1 MPPVLMRRA
10 DLKSG
15 EILCTYC
22 TARCCRYFAVPIDT
36 PTTWKDFDNIR
47 WYIMHGVTSVFV
59 DKRVWYLIVN
69 GVCKHLQPDNRCG
82 AYETRPYICREYST
96 DNCEYDNNF
105 LYDKYFESPEQVQEY
120 AEAVLPPRKRRKK
133 RTANLPILSAL

>member
-1 MPPVLMRRA
+1 MPPVLVRRA
-10 DLKSG
+10 DLKPG

-22 TARCCRYFAVPIDT
+22 TAHCCRYFAVPIDT

-47 WYIMHGVTSVFV
+47 WYLMHGSAAVFV

-69 GVCKHLQPDNRCG
+69 AVCKHLQSDNRCG
-82 AYETRPYICREYST
+82 AYDTRPSICREYST
-96 DNCEYDNNF
+96 TNCEYDNSF

-120 AEAVLPPRKRRKK
+120 AEAVLPPRKRR
-133 RTANLPILSAL
+133 RTAPANLPILNSV